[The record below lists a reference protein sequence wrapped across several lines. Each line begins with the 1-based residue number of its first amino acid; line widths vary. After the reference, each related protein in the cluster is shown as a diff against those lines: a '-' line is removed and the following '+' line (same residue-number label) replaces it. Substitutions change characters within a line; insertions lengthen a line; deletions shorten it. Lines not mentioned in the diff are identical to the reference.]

1 MTRDE
6 QLETT
11 LHELTKL
18 QIVCGEY
25 GDLDTARIAMEALR
39 KLHQRRTP
47 QRVLEM
53 EQAWI
58 GHK

>member
-25 GDLDTARIAMEALR
+25 GDQETARIAMEAAR
-39 KLHQRRTP
+39 QLHKQRTP
-47 QRVLEM
+47 QEVMRQELKRGI
-53 EQAWI
+53 A
-58 GHK
+58 